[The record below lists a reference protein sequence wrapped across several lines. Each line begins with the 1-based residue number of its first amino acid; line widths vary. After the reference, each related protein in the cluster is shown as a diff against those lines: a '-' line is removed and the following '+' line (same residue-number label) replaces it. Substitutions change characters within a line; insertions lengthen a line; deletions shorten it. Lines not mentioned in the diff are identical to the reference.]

1 MTGRETAPLHLGHP
15 STLSRT
21 LDATLHL
28 GEQVELAVLLRLV
41 IDEARSL
48 CGARFGAIW
57 VLDERRTMLSQF
69 VCSGRRSGG
78 GGEAIGRGG
87 PPDGRPP
94 ATLAADP
101 VLVRLVQLDLD
112 DRSRRIGFRPAHP
125 EATSFLRFPIKVHG
139 LSSGCLYLTEKERST
154 EFTDDD
160 ETVVAVLAMA
170 AGIAVENASQSQASA
185 AALLARVGTTQSPT
199 RVSKPATFRR
209 PLPTLNKI
217 AEALGVELVV
227 GFVDLNDR
235 PAG

>member
-1 MTGRETAPLHLGHP
+1 MTGRETAPLHLDHP

-57 VLDERRTMLSQF
+57 VLDERRTMLSEF

-160 ETVVAVLAMA
+160 ETLVAVLAMA
-170 AGIAVENASQSQASA
+170 AGIASKMRAIRGLSCGSSRTSRDDTVPQRASRSRQRFAGLCPLSTRSPKHSESSWSSASW
-185 AALLARVGTTQSPT
+185 
-199 RVSKPATFRR
+199 
-209 PLPTLNKI
+209 I
-217 AEALGVELVV
+217 
-227 GFVDLNDR
+227 
-235 PAG
+235 